1 MIFPCEWFQLMDRRL
16 EEFDSEIVDCRIPD
30 NGNLNHECII
40 YDIKS
45 LYSVI
50 GDFVEEDKALYLG
63 QNVIITKKLDDL
75 FDMDMGEYPVAT
87 VREHDSN
94 MSLEQGNFSF
104 DTGVILVNI
113 SSLKKEKAFRAMTD
127 KQDESSAK
135 VERSLSK

>member
-1 MIFPCEWFQLMDRRL
+1 
-16 EEFDSEIVDCRIPD
+16 
-30 NGNLNHECII
+30 
-40 YDIKS
+40 
-45 LYSVI
+45 
-50 GDFVEEDKALYLG
+50 
-63 QNVIITKKLDDL
+63 
-75 FDMDMGEYPVAT
+75 MDMGEYPVAT

-135 VERSLSK
+135 VEGVCQNNLDCL

>member
-1 MIFPCEWFQLMDRRL
+1 MVSTNGLRRL

-63 QNVIITKKLDDL
+63 QKCNYYKKI
-75 FDMDMGEYPVAT
+75 
-87 VREHDSN
+87 R
-94 MSLEQGNFSF
+94 
-104 DTGVILVNI
+104 
-113 SSLKKEKAFRAMTD
+113 
-127 KQDESSAK
+127 
-135 VERSLSK
+135 

>member
-1 MIFPCEWFQLMDRRL
+1 MDRRL

-75 FDMDMGEYPVAT
+75 FDMDM
-87 VREHDSN
+87 
-94 MSLEQGNFSF
+94 
-104 DTGVILVNI
+104 
-113 SSLKKEKAFRAMTD
+113 
-127 KQDESSAK
+127 
-135 VERSLSK
+135 

>member
-1 MIFPCEWFQLMDRRL
+1 MDRRL

-113 SSLKKEKAFRAMTD
+113 SSLKKEKHFG
-127 KQDESSAK
+127 Q
-135 VERSLSK
+135 